1 VASTQLYPKL
11 LLDSVHQLRSGQL
24 FVLTLA
30 FVKPLPQRGMSL
42 NGVAISPVEQRFP
55 GAASR
60 LVLGLPLDQTLGVNG
75 QV

>member
-1 VASTQLYPKL
+1 
-11 LLDSVHQLRSGQL
+11 
-24 FVLTLA
+24 
-30 FVKPLPQRGMSL
+30 MSL

-60 LVLGLPLDQTLGVNG
+60 LVFGLQLGQTLGVDG